1 MRRLL
6 ITLPKVIRDNVL
18 VWGSL
23 GMFFIWQYQVPV
35 AVFMAA
41 SDWRVEPGSV
51 RATITG
57 WKIRSCEFVKNG
69 EAGYAKFNGQWE
81 EVRFAFERDP
91 SPGSTRPLG
100 RQSFGVW
107 AWSHDRSARP
117 SSVKIT
123 VKHMCDGSMR
133 VTEQGP
139 FEVPR

>member
-1 MRRLL
+1 MTRLL
-6 ITLPKVIRDNVL
+6 TKLRKIIRENIAI
-18 VWGSL
+18 WGAI
-23 GMFFIWQYQVPV
+23 GAFFVWQYQVPV
-35 AVFMAA
+35 SAFMTAH
-41 SDWRVEPGSV
+41 DWRVEPGSV

-107 AWSHDRSARP
+107 AWSHDRIDTP
-117 SSVKIT
+117 SQVKIT
-123 VKHMCDGSMR
+123 VKHICDGSMR

-139 FEVPR
+139 FEVPQ